1 MKIHPAAPASYIGG
15 LVSLLLALIGYLS
28 GYELFDPVMAIVLYL
43 LLNELSKFIAEYTMK
58 EDDGTNS
65 NS

>member
-1 MKIHPAAPASYIGG
+1 MKIHPAAPASYIVG
-15 LVSLLLALIGYLS
+15 LVSLFLAVIGYIS

-58 EDDGTNS
+58 EDDGTDS

>member
-1 MKIHPAAPASYIGG
+1 
-15 LVSLLLALIGYLS
+15 
-28 GYELFDPVMAIVLYL
+28 MAIVLYL

-58 EDDGTNS
+58 EDDGTDS